1 MLKNDVLI
9 SEVNVESLQVRS
21 SGTTELYK
29 VLQEPKFRT
38 VDSDDLLS
46 ERLLLVKFCS
56 TFSVPF
62 IQVKNIY
69 MTEEIIKHGFS

>member
-29 VLQEPKFRT
+29 VLQEPKFRI
-38 VDSDDLLS
+38 VDSEDLMS
-46 ERLLLVKFCS
+46 ERLLLVKFCL

-62 IQVKNIY
+62 S
-69 MTEEIIKHGFS
+69 E